1 LATGKNV
8 RDRERQHVSAPREPF
23 RVLSNEDF
31 ARLTTAQRAD
41 YIRRAVEALD
51 ILRAQMSAEVLRT
64 VRQFRESQ
72 GS

>member
-1 LATGKNV
+1 MNALK
-8 RDRERQHVSAPREPF
+8 EPF

-31 ARLTTAQRAD
+31 ARLTTAERAE

-64 VRQFRESQ
+64 LKKIREES
-72 GS
+72 SS